1 MVGLLLGYRLRW
13 YAVSTGRLLLRH
25 WQSTVLTLGVLS
37 PAATPFLLQ
46 LKTLATPILTIFSV
60 EHSVLWR
67 FSYLILLQT
76 IGLLWAGVQR
86 NNIAGGEFMNYAAT
100 LPLSPNQCRRADLG
114 VLLLANGLLFVPIIS
129 AAIVLAT
136 LPLPLLEKT
145 SRYLAMGVFTLLAVV
160 AQLSLLERR
169 YTQWLVILAIDFLL
183 SASLTWPPH
192 LAGWLLQAL
201 LLIIALVLVIKPSR
215 PARSHPWAFPQNSFK
230 AAQTIVSVWRATF
243 PFAAIQIKAMLKD
256 QMVATCT
263 RLGITTGF
271 TLGAVALFNIVQFDQ
286 RALPIAIIALAG
298 IALVASGFFRALQ
311 SVHAPVMEYIKSLPI
326 SSRVWTRR
334 DIIFVATL
342 SGPFLCIIF
351 YPLLIRGLISTL
363 AACAVGISYML
374 LVAGLR
380 LTQLY
385 GGRQSVLLSAML
397 AALWATLI
405 WTILI

>member
-1 MVGLLLGYRLRW
+1 MVRLFLRYRLRW

-25 WQSTVLTLGVLS
+25 WQATVLTLGVLS

-46 LKTLATPILTIFSV
+46 LKTLAIPILTIFSV
-60 EHSVLWR
+60 EHSLFWH
-67 FSYLILLQT
+67 FAYLILLQT
-76 IGLLWAGVQR
+76 IGVLWTGVQR

-100 LPLSPNQCRRADLG
+100 LPVSPNQRRQADLG

-145 SRYLAMGVFTLLAVV
+145 SRYLAMGAFTLLVIV
-160 AQLSLLERR
+160 AQLGLLERR

-183 SASLTWPPH
+183 SASLTWAAH
-192 LAGWLLQAL
+192 LTGWLLQAP

-215 PARSHPWAFPQNSFK
+215 PVRGHPWAFQHGSFK
-230 AAQTIVSVWRATF
+230 TIQRIMSVWRATF
-243 PFAAIQIKAMLKD
+243 PFAAIQIKAMFKD
-256 QMVATCT
+256 QIVATML
-263 RLGITTGF
+263 RLGIATGL
-271 TLGAVALFNIVQFDQ
+271 TLGAGALFNIARFDQ
-286 RALPIAIIALAG
+286 RALPIAVIALAG

-311 SVHAPVMEYIKSLPI
+311 SVHAPVMGYIKSLPV
-326 SSRVWTRR
+326 SKLVWMRR

-342 SGPFLCIIF
+342 SSLFFCLMF
-351 YPLLIRGLISTL
+351 YPLLIRSLISTL
-363 AACAVGISYML
+363 AAFAVGISYML

-405 WTILI
+405 WIILI